1 MNKYNKISTLPNQ
14 DGFQFFAVMKDGTVK
29 EDVVK
34 LVDGIHKITDYH
46 NTIGWIRKNVK
57 LSEL

>member
-1 MNKYNKISTLPNQ
+1 MNKYNKISTLPNR

-34 LVDGIHKITDYH
+34 SVDGIHKITDYH
-46 NTIGWIRKNVK
+46 NTNYW
-57 LSEL
+57 